1 MKTIHLISGTHW
13 DREWRHTA
21 EQSKLRLM
29 DLMDYIIKVLEEDK
43 TYHSFTIDGG
53 LVVIEDY
60 LAVRPEN
67 RERIE
72 KLIKEKKLF
81 VVNWY
86 TLPEL
91 NTVAPESLIRNIQMG
106 KKMADSLGG
115 AMQSGYTATSYGQ
128 PSQVPQLYEGFDI
141 PNAIFYRGT
150 NKHILTPLFNWK
162 APDGS
167 QIKVLRTFDEV
178 TRTNWYFYVHD
189 RAVLGK
195 GDKDLSYTFDKRQI
209 PVHMADL
216 LSYEKAFT
224 VLKEN
229 GDYIHDRANMKG
241 ALDALIS
248 QAEPYAVG
256 DNILAMNIEDNDE
269 PYWKLGEL
277 VDDMNKIYPGKY
289 VIKQT
294 TFDDYMATISALAD
308 KGDYQCADFSGELR
322 FTTME
327 YNNFNGLLGATH
339 SSRINI
345 KLANEVCETNL
356 IDLAEPLASVASIY
370 GKEYPATNFER
381 AWKALLKNHAH
392 DSICGAAVDQAHK
405 DMMYNFS
412 LAKTV
417 AEEVTNRSCVALY
430 GDIDTASKFK
440 QDDYPIIVFNTLP
453 FKRHQVVELVID
465 TPKGKVIASDNGI
478 GGAADLGEFYD
489 IVDEEGNVLPFKEI
503 SRDNIAIGV
512 ERQLDTKSIKFDAVR
527 KHVLVEMD
535 IPECG
540 YRTLALRPREPI
552 LAFQPQLM
560 EDRKLIAREDGVLEN
575 DYLQVRIRENGT
587 YDILNK
593 KSGKLMQGLGFYS
606 DQGEVGS
613 AHISVGASNNYIV
626 TSLGAHA
633 QIDMMETNLLRGSF
647 RIQLTLQIP
656 SEATLD
662 GHDRSKEMKS
672 LPIET
677 LLTLEKDS
685 PVLKVHTKLVNA
697 SRDHKLWVNFPTELT
712 KAQDVFVE
720 SSWDVVR
727 RDIRWKDHKDNFEQF
742 FPFQPM
748 QNFVDVNDGS
758 EGFAFL
764 SRGLRE
770 YEVED
775 NSRRTLKITL
785 IRTQRAYMT
794 ANAKMR
800 EEETQ
805 KYTGQ
810 HCLGE
815 MEYDFALYP
824 HEGTTRASEV
834 IVKAY
839 ENKVPLKAISG
850 VPNKGT
856 LPSTLSF
863 VTLVSQDGGLMPG
876 AFKLAEN
883 GKDYIYRIWNADHE
897 RKKIGIQFNF
907 PVKSVTKVK
916 LNEEKIKELKLVKTV
931 VSDELR
937 PAEIASYLVK
947 VK

>member
-43 TYHSFTIDGG
+43 GYHSFTIDGG

-72 KLIKEKKLF
+72 KLIKAKKLF

-86 TLPEL
+86 TLPEI

-106 KKMADSLGG
+106 HKMAAPLGG
-115 AMQSGYTATSYGQ
+115 AMRSGYTATSYGQ
-128 PSQVPQLYEGFDI
+128 PSQLPQLYKGFDI

-150 NKHILTPLFNWK
+150 NKHILTPLFNWE

-209 PVHMADL
+209 PVHMADTQ
-216 LSYEKAFT
+216 SYEKAFT
-224 VLKEN
+224 VLHED
-229 GDYIHDRANMKG
+229 GDYIHDQANMKG
-241 ALDALIS
+241 ALDALIN
-248 QAEPYAVG
+248 QAEPYAIG

-294 TFDDYMATISALAD
+294 TFDDYMSTITSLAD
-308 KGDYQCADFSGELR
+308 QGKYSCAEYSGELR

-345 KLANEVCETNL
+345 KLANEICETDL
-356 IDLAEPLASVASIY
+356 IDLAEPLASMASFY
-370 GKEYPATNFER
+370 GKEYPASNFER

-430 GDIDTASKFK
+430 GDIDTQTKFLK
-440 QDDYPIIVFNTLP
+440 DDYPVVVFNTLP
-453 FKRHQVVELVID
+453 FQRHEVVELIID

-489 IVDEEGNVLPFKEI
+489 IVDDEGHIMPFVELARDSI
-503 SRDNIAIGV
+503 SIGV
-512 ERQLDTKSIKFDAVR
+512 ERQLDTKSIKFDASR
-527 KHVLVEMD
+527 KRVLVEMD
-535 IPECG
+535 VPACG
-540 YRTLALRPREPI
+540 YRTLALRPRGPVFAFEPK
-552 LAFQPQLM
+552 LM
-560 EDRKLIAREDGVLEN
+560 DNRKLIARDDGVLEN
-575 DYLQVRIRENGT
+575 EFLRVRIKENGSF
-587 YDILNK
+587 DILNK
-593 KSGKLMQGLGFYS
+593 QNGRLMKHVGYYT

-613 AHISVGASNNYIV
+613 AHVSVGTANNYTV
-626 TSLGAHA
+626 TSIGAHA
-633 QIDMMETNLLRGSF
+633 QIDRMESNLLRGSF
-647 RIQLTLQIP
+647 RIQITMQIP
-656 SEATLD
+656 AEATLD
-662 GHDRSKEMKS
+662 GHDRSKEMKP

-677 LLTLEKDS
+677 TLTLEKGC
-685 PVLKVHTKLVNA
+685 PYLKIHTKLVNS
-697 SRDHKLWVNFPTELT
+697 SRDHKLWVNYPTELEN
-712 KAQDVFVE
+712 ANDVYVE

-727 RDIRWKDHKDNFEQF
+727 RDIRWKDHKDNFEQY

-748 QNFVDVNDGS
+748 QNFVDVDDGTN
-758 EGFAFL
+758 GFAFL

-775 NSRRTLKITL
+775 DSRRTLKITL

-794 ANAKMR
+794 ANSKMR
-800 EEETQ
+800 EEETM

-824 HEGTTRASEV
+824 HCGTTKAGDV

-850 VPNKGT
+850 VPFKGS
-856 LPSTLSF
+856 LPCTKSF
-863 VTLVSQDGGLMPG
+863 VEISSDDGCFMPG

-883 GKDYIYRIWNADHE
+883 GKDYIYRVWNADHQA
-897 RKKIGIQFNF
+897 KKISIRFTF
-907 PVKSVTKVK
+907 PLVAVSKVK
-916 LNEEKIKELKLVKTV
+916 LNEEPIKDMVLKEGSIV
-931 VSDELR
+931 DELR
-937 PAEIASYLVK
+937 PAEITSYLLK